1 LTANKGGPAATL
13 AALRH
18 GLIVSCQAEA
28 TEPLYGASIM
38 AAMARAAAEGGAVGI
53 RANTPVDIMAIR
65 AAVDLPV
72 IGIYKVD
79 LPGFAVRITPTVA
92 LACQVADAGAA
103 IVAVD
108 ATARP
113 HPAGL
118 SASDLIAQ
126 VRAQT
131 GHMVMADISTVDEGL
146 AAQWA
151 GADLIATTLSG
162 YTGVGQSPDS
172 PDFDLVQ
179 RLASCVDVP
188 VIAEGRIT
196 TPEQAVHAL
205 ELGAYAV
212 VVGSAITRPQVITRR
227 FSDRLRAYA

>member
-1 LTANKGGPAATL
+1 L

-28 TEPLYGASIM
+28 GEPLYGASIM
-38 AAMARAAAEGGAVGI
+38 AVMARAAAEGGAVGV
-53 RANTPVDIMAIR
+53 RANTPVDIVAIR
-65 AAVDLPV
+65 AAVNLPI

-79 LPGFAVRITPTVA
+79 LPGTAVRITPTVA

-113 HPAGL
+113 HPDGL

-131 GHMVMADISTVDEGL
+131 GRMVMADVSTVDEGI
-146 AAQWA
+146 AAQQA
-151 GADLIATTLSG
+151 GAELVATTLSG
-162 YTGVGQSPDS
+162 YTGAGQPPDA
-172 PDFDLVQ
+172 PDFDLIQ
-179 RLASCVDVP
+179 RLAASVDVP
-188 VIAEGRIT
+188 VIAEGRIN

-205 ELGAYAV
+205 ELGAFAV
-212 VVGSAITRPQVITRR
+212 VVGSAITRPQVITRK
-227 FSDRLRAYA
+227 FSDRLGAYA